1 MSFNILTGASGTR
14 LKEIQTIINDYA
26 PDVIGF
32 QEVQPATM
40 KALQT
45 IYKDKYDY
53 VILERDNSSK
63 EATPLFYDKTKYDL
77 IESGS
82 GWLSDTPDKMSKYS
96 ESDYHRVYVY
106 VVLQNKETGTK
117 FVHVN
122 THIDYVGEA
131 TTKQVQ
137 VLLDLTKKFS
147 DLPMFY
153 TADWNMY
160 TSSPGYSLM
169 TKAGYLD
176 ASTMT
181 NNAHTGPTM
190 VGGSAAIDFCFTS
203 AIHTYVD
210 KYEVVDD
217 HQYSDTASDHY
228 AIYTEIYVAP
238 IK

>member
-1 MSFNILTGASGTR
+1 MSFNVLTGATGAR
-14 LKEIQTIINDYA
+14 FDEIKSIINDYA

-32 QEVQPATM
+32 QEVQPMTM
-40 KALQT
+40 KALQAT
-45 IYKDKYDY
+45 YGEKYGY
-53 VILERDNSSK
+53 VILERDKSSK

-77 IESGS
+77 VDSGS
-82 GWLSDTPDKMSKYS
+82 GWLSDTPDKMSKYE

-122 THIDYVGEA
+122 THIDYIGAA

-137 VLLDLTKKFS
+137 VLLELTKKFS
-147 DLPMFY
+147 YLPMFY

-181 NNAHTGPTM
+181 DNAHIGPTM
-190 VGGSAAIDFCFTS
+190 VGGSAPIDFCFTS
-203 AIHTYVD
+203 AMHTYVD
-210 KYEVVDD
+210 RYEVVDD
-217 HQYSDTASDHY
+217 HQYSNTASDHY